1 MKLDRLIIEERNVN
15 KNKVKEFLQ
24 ELLNRVCVDSYLV
37 DVTSYSFNYPY
48 DELKF
53 ESSIL
58 DKDNFYIFGSELSFS
73 YNLNSRELKMNCA
86 SVGSVSR
93 VQNIGKYYCDILKGQ
108 VWLHEDELCKL
119 LDSLE
124 WKYVISN

>member
-1 MKLDRLIIEERNVN
+1 MKLDNLITEERNVN
-15 KNKVKEFLQ
+15 KNKIKEFLQ

-37 DVTSYSFNYPY
+37 DVTLYSFNYPY
-48 DELKF
+48 NELKF

-58 DKDNFYIFGSELSFS
+58 DKDDFYIFGSELSFS
-73 YNLNSRELKMNCA
+73 YNLNSRELKMNCG

-93 VQNIGKYYCDILKGQ
+93 VQHIGKYYCDILKGQ

>member
-1 MKLDRLIIEERNVN
+1 MNLNKLVLDERNVN
-15 KNKVKEFLQ
+15 KFKIKEFLQ

-37 DVTSYSFNYPY
+37 EVDLYSFNYPY
-48 DELKF
+48 NELKF

-58 DKDNFYIFGSELSFS
+58 DKENREIFGSELSFS
-73 YNLNSRELKMNCA
+73 YDLNSRELKMNCG

-93 VQNIGKYYCDILKGQ
+93 VQHIGKYYCDILKGQ

-124 WKYVISN
+124 WNYVKSS

>member
-15 KNKVKEFLQ
+15 KNKIKEFLQ

-37 DVTSYSFNYPY
+37 DVTLYSFNYPY
-48 DELKF
+48 NELKF

-73 YNLNSRELKMNCA
+73 YNLNSRELKMNCG

-93 VQNIGKYYCDILKGQ
+93 VQHIGKYYCDILKGQ

-119 LDSLE
+119 LDSLG
-124 WKYVISN
+124 WKYAISN